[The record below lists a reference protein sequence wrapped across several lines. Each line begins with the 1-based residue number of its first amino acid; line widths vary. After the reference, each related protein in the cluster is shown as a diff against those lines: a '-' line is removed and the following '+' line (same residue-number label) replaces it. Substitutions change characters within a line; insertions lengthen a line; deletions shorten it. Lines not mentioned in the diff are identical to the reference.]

1 MPLIPCPAC
10 TFSPLV
16 EEEER
21 ETPSE
26 EEEREEERL
35 HPADHSDMPLF
46 RTSPKSPQELV
57 KGLRDAL
64 GLLDSRK
71 AEKGAEEAAKLLG
84 QIKVGRG
91 RKERRRKQVRR
102 KKGGRNVRRE
112 V

>member
-1 MPLIPCPAC
+1 
-10 TFSPLV
+10 
-16 EEEER
+16 
-21 ETPSE
+21 
-26 EEEREEERL
+26 
-35 HPADHSDMPLF
+35 MPLF